1 MPCLTRWAVGD
12 TMIADVNGGG
22 CRVQKNAT
30 DFATGSVK
38 RRIIAQAVPLTLAQ
52 AVQLLYNIV
61 DRIYIGHLPEV
72 GKVALTGLGITFPVI
87 VLIAAFTQLVG
98 VGGTPL
104 FSMARGS
111 KDEDE
116 AEAILGN
123 AFALLLIA
131 SLGCFA
137 VGFIFRRPILFAF
150 GASEESY
157 FYADKYLRI
166 YLYGTLFS
174 VLTTGL
180 NGYINAQGFPK
191 IGMLTTLLGAVINI
205 VLDPIFIFTLD
216 MGVEGAALATVI
228 SQGISCAWVML
239 FLTGKKAIL
248 RLKLDRI
255 RISAARTKRM
265 VTLGIP
271 GFVMQGTN
279 SLVQIVCN
287 NQLQHYGET
296 LMVGGGDL
304 YVGVMTVLGSV
315 RELLSLPVSGIASGS
330 QPVLGFNYGAGE
342 YGRVKEGI
350 RFSAILGAAY
360 TLIAW
365 IVVMLIPKQM
375 IGLFTDDVLTID
387 VGAKMLNI
395 YFFGFVFMAFQFAG
409 QSTFQALGKAKQ
421 AVFFS
426 LFRKAMIVVPLTL
439 LLPRLGFGVEG
450 VFLAEPISN
459 AIGGL
464 ACFITMWITVYRR
477 LGSTQA

>member
-1 MPCLTRWAVGD
+1 MQA
-12 TMIADVNGGG
+12 
-22 CRVQKNAT
+22 QAT
-30 DFATGSVK
+30 DFSTGSVK
-38 RRIIAQAVPLTLAQ
+38 KRIIAQALPLTLAQ

-61 DRIYIGHLPEV
+61 DRIYIGHLPNV
-72 GKVALTGLGITFPVI
+72 GQVALTGLGITFPVI

-104 FSMARGS
+104 FSMARGRR
-111 KDEDE
+111 DERE

-123 AFALLLIA
+123 AFALLLAA
-131 SLGCFA
+131 SVVCFA
-137 VGFIFRRPILFAF
+137 VGYLFRRPILFAF

-157 FYADKYLRI
+157 FYADQYLRI
-166 YLYGTLFS
+166 YLFGTAFS
-174 VLTTGL
+174 MLVTGL

-191 IGMLTTLLGAVINI
+191 IGMLTTLIGAVINI
-205 VLDPIFIFTLD
+205 VLDPIFIFALD
-216 MGVEGAALATVI
+216 MGVQGAALATVI
-228 SQGISCAWVML
+228 SQGISCVWVL
-239 FLTGKKAIL
+239 RFLTGKKAIL
-248 RLKLDRI
+248 RLKWSTLRI
-255 RISAARTKRM
+255 DLTRTKRI

-287 NQLQHYGET
+287 NQLQ
-296 LMVGGGDL
+296 MFGGDL

-315 RELLSLPVSGIASGS
+315 RELLSLPVSGIASGA
-330 QPVLGFNYGAGE
+330 QPVLGFNYGAKE
-342 YGRVKEGI
+342 YERVKEGI
-350 RFSAILGAAY
+350 RFSALLGSVY

-365 IVVMLIPKQM
+365 AVVMIIPRSM
-375 IGLFTDDVLTID
+375 IGMFTDDLLTID

-439 LLPRLGFGVEG
+439 LLPRIGFGVEG

-464 ACFITMWITVYRR
+464 ACFVTMWVTVYRR
-477 LGSTQA
+477 LGK